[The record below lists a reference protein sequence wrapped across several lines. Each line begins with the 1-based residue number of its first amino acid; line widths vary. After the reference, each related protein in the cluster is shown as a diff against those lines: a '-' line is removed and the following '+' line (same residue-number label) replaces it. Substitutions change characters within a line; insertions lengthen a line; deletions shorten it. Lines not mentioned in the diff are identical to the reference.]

1 MNTDIYQCLQIVAI
15 VLVATFVAYCVD
27 QSQWGLL
34 MLVMFPV
41 LFIYSTY
48 KGVYYLMTETG
59 RQYRITNGKQA
70 RETNKALKN
79 NKGLK
84 HDYK

>member
-1 MNTDIYQCLQIVAI
+1 MITDIYQSLQVVFI
-15 VLVATFVAYCVD
+15 VLIATFIAYCVD

-59 RQYRITNGKQA
+59 KQT
-70 RETNKALKN
+70 RETRKDLKN

>member
-1 MNTDIYQCLQIVAI
+1 MITDIYQSLQVVVI
-15 VLVATFVAYCVD
+15 VLIATFIAYCVD

-48 KGVYYLMTETG
+48 KGIYYFMTETG
-59 RQYRITNGKQA
+59 KQT
-70 RETNKALKN
+70 RETSSRTDRKS
-79 NKGLK
+79 
-84 HDYK
+84 